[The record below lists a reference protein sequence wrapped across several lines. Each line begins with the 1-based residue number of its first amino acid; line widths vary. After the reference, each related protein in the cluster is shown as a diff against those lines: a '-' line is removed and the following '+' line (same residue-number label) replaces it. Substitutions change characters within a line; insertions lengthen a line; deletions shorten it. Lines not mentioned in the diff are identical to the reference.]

1 MTYSFHNRAD
11 RLKVNPYNLPGIDGC
26 PPMTNHS
33 YWKARFEMEGTTAPR
48 NSANPYNVGTM
59 AFTSWQRGHDY
70 VAQLLELAE

>member
-1 MTYSFHNRAD
+1 
-11 RLKVNPYNLPGIDGC
+11 
-26 PPMTNHS
+26 MTNHS